1 MNWLQNNAMAMLLY
15 LRRFC
20 IQIRLLR
27 RICVNIVMEY
37 QLWSDAGQIAFSLWL
52 WDFVCSFIV
61 KWSSDRIYFLF
72 GVAGSIYQ
80 FNCFVGKFLIRC
92 IPIP

>member
-1 MNWLQNNAMAMLLY
+1 MPGQCCCTY
-15 LRRFC
+15 EDPVF
-20 IQIRLLR
+20 RLDCGAEFVS
-27 RICVNIVMEY
+27 IIAMEY

-61 KWSSDRIYFLF
+61 KWSFDRIYFLF